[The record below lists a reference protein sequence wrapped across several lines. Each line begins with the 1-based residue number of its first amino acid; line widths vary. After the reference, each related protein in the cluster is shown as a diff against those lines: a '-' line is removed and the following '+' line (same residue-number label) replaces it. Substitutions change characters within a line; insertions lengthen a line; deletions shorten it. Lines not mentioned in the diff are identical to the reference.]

1 MKLKRWH
8 IWLGLV
14 ISAFFLY
21 LALRKVDFGGVW
33 QALKSAQFIWLI
45 PGLAVYFIGVAIRA
59 WRWQYLLKPLKKVP
73 IKTLFPIINI
83 GYMGNNVYP
92 ARAGEVLRAI
102 VLKKRED
109 VSISGSLATIVVE
122 RIFDAVVILGFVV
135 LNLGQLAKMNMQ
147 GNLRQTIQTLAL
159 WAGVIF
165 LVLLAGFVLIALMP
179 AKARKLWL
187 WLNNKV
193 VPRRWREK
201 AQGIGEKFLDGL
213 ASLRSP
219 KDFLMVL
226 ITTILIWTCETV
238 LYWGVMKA
246 MGLSLTFTTL
256 MLINGAINLVLLI
269 PAAPGGLG
277 TFDAACKAM
286 LVAYG
291 VAPEPALGYTL
302 ILRVALW
309 VPITILGA
317 IYFVREGLKWNLDV
331 KELRNEAEAIA
342 GDEKEVPTEEMQ
354 DGE

>member
-33 QALKSAQFIWLI
+33 QALRSAQFAWLI
-45 PGLAVYFIGVAIRA
+45 PGLAVYFMGVAIRA
-59 WRWQYLLKPLKKVP
+59 WRWQYLLKPLKKVS
-73 IKTLFPIINI
+73 IKSLFPIINI

-109 VSISGSLATIVVE
+109 ISISGSLATIVVE
-122 RIFDAVVILGFVV
+122 RIFDAVVILGFVL
-135 LNLGQLAKMNMQ
+135 LNLGQLSKMNMQ

-159 WAGVIF
+159 WAGAIF
-165 LVLLAGFVLIALMP
+165 LVLLAIFVLIALMP
-179 AKARKLWL
+179 ERARRAWL
-187 WLNNKV
+187 WLNGQIIPK
-193 VPRRWREK
+193 RWRDK
-201 AQGIGEKFLDGL
+201 TQGIGEKFLDGL

-219 KDFLMVL
+219 LDFLMVL
-226 ITTILIWTCETV
+226 LTTLLVWTCETF

-277 TFDAACKAM
+277 TFDAACKVM

-291 VAPEPALGYTL
+291 VDPETALGYTL

-317 IYFVREGLKWNLDV
+317 IYFVREGLKWNLDI
-331 KELRNEAEAIA
+331 KELRDEAEDIP
-342 GDEKEVPTEEMQ
+342 GNKKMETEEMQ
-354 DGE
+354 NGE